1 MSNKKITKKLKS
13 ILGVILVFIIFIMS
27 QISVMGA
34 TNLTKTVTSLK
45 DLSIVASAKETA
57 DSNTITFNF
66 SSLPDNAVVK
76 DIKVDC
82 SNYSHIGGMGAIV
95 AQSLTIISPDG
106 VVNIIPWKS
115 GNIISTS
122 LFDGTKGKGVWSV
135 YMTGTNISSSYY
147 GGAKYSNVEMTITY
161 ILNE

>member
-1 MSNKKITKKLKS
+1 MLNKKYSKKKC
-13 ILGVILVFIIFIMS
+13 IMTVMLVFILFITS
-27 QISVMGA
+27 QASIIAA
-34 TNLTKTVTSLK
+34 TNLTKTITAIK
-45 DLSIVASAKETA
+45 DMSIFVNAAETK

-66 SSLPDNAVVK
+66 NGLPDNAIVK

-82 SNYSHIGGMGAIV
+82 SNYSHTGGMGAIV

-106 VVNIIPWKS
+106 IVNTIPWKS

-122 LFDGTKGKGVWSV
+122 LFDGTKGTGIWSV

-161 ILNE
+161 VLNE